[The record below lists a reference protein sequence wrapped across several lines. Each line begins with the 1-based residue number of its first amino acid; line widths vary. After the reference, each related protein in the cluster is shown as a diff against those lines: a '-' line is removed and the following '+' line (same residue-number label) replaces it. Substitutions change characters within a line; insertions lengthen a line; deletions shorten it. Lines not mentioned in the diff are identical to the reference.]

1 LTLKG
6 RGNKWNKRKKMIERE
21 KTEREREK
29 QKSFDGGN
37 ECTKEN
43 GLRHVR
49 LAYSELSLACSFS
62 LSLSFSSVLLSV
74 LFFFSILF
82 FYSLF

>member
-49 LAYSELSLACSFS
+49 LAYSELALACSFF